1 DSSGVR
7 SRSSATEAGGSGAK
21 ELDIF
26 GLPRD
31 PERLALLPAELRVAV
46 TRQLGEHPVSAC
58 VQVELDEVAEVLDE
72 DDLAG
77 RAVLGRAAVALV
89 DRHGG
94 RAHGDERGVA
104 DGGRVARH
112 EHGGADEAAVLD

>member
-26 GLPRD
+26 GLPGD
-31 PERLALLPAELRVAV
+31 PERLPLLPAQLRVAV
-46 TRQLGEHPVSAC
+46 AGQLGEHPVSAG
-58 VQVELDEVAEVLDE
+58 VQVELDEIAEVLDE
-72 DDLAG
+72 DDLAQ
-77 RAVLGRAAVALV
+77 RAVLGSAAVALV

-94 RAHGDERGVA
+94 GTHGDESGVA
-104 DGGRVARH
+104 DGERVA
-112 EHGGADEAAVLD
+112 G